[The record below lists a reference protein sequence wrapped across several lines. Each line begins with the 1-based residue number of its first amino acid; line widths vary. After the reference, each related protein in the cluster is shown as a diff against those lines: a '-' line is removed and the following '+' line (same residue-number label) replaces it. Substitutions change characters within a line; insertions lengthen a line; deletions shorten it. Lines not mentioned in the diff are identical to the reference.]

1 MDDKLKSHFLSLYC
15 MVMSDGIVAAKE
27 LETLYRIGRDTYHL
41 TPEEINQCVVS
52 SGTSFIVPEN
62 VEERISIL
70 YEMAEIAWADGEI
83 DQTEK
88 NLLRRYILRLGFLE
102 ENADSIGEFMLQQV
116 KDNISLSDV
125 LKNIGNV

>member
-1 MDDKLKSHFLSLYC
+1 

-27 LETLYRIGRDTYHL
+27 LEALYRIGRDTYHL
-41 TPEEINQCVVS
+41 TPEEINQCVIS
-52 SGTSFIVPEN
+52 SGTSFIIPETI
-62 VEERISIL
+62 EERIGIL

-102 ENADSIGEFMLQQV
+102 ENADNIGEFMLQQV
-116 KDNISLSDV
+116 KDHVSLEDV
-125 LKNIGNV
+125 LKNIGNS